1 MAPMY
6 IRPPSLSPRDQT
18 CSIRRPLAYS
28 SKSPIQLLFSIH
40 CLQPNGT
47 APSLHLCLIIAEP
60 LIVFAVTSKPSRSS
74 FVLSSSCGGVL
85 P

>member
-6 IRPPSLSPRDQT
+6 IRPPSLSPRGQT
-18 CSIRRPLAYS
+18 CSIRRPLDYS
-28 SKSPIQLLFSIH
+28 SSLQYNSSFSIH

-47 APSLHLCLIIAEP
+47 APSLHTSLVIAEP
-60 LIVFAVTSKPSRSS
+60 LTIIAVTSKPSRSS